1 MLSINNISKHYG
13 DHLVFDALTYQF
25 LPGCFVLNDEENT
38 GKSTLLGIVAGV
50 ITPDT
55 GDILVEGS
63 SLIAAP
69 VQTKS
74 RIAYVPDD
82 CFALPALTGQEML
95 ERVAQEKNV
104 PLDDEALEFAA
115 DLGLEP
121 HLNKRFEQMS
131 TGTRRKVYLVAAG
144 IGNPAVIVA
153 DGPSNGLDTPA
164 RTALAATFRVWSRD
178 RVVLFASHDAALN
191 EGCEAI
197 SLSIADLRS

>member
-13 DHLVFDALTYQF
+13 DHVVLDALTYRF
-25 LPGCFVLNDEENT
+25 PPGCFVLNDEENT

-50 ITPDT
+50 IPPDT

-63 SLIAAP
+63 SLLNAP
-69 VQTKS
+69 AQTKS
-74 RIAYVPDD
+74 RVAYVPDD
-82 CFALPALTGQEML
+82 CFSLPALTGREML
-95 ERVAQEKNV
+95 DRVAREKNV
-104 PLDDEALEFAA
+104 RLSDEALEFAA

-144 IGNPAVIVA
+144 MGNPAVVVA

-164 RTALAATFRVWSRD
+164 RTALAAKFRAWSRD
-178 RVVLFASHDAALN
+178 RVVLFASHDTALN
-191 EGCEAI
+191 EACGAI
-197 SLSIADLRS
+197 SLSIADLTS